1 MTSEIATLSGVVST
15 VRDDIDTGG
24 DRAMTA
30 APAFERSTWDELV
43 QVWEHLD
50 LPNRAWRAEI
60 IEESI
65 VMTPPPGHGH
75 NLIANQVH
83 RALSREIPDEW
94 AIFQTS
100 GVAIPLRSS
109 LFIPDVVV
117 IPLDVMPTDDD
128 PTPIAAGQA
137 LLAVEITSK
146 SNAERDRKTKL
157 WNYAHA
163 GVPLYL
169 LIDRFAAD
177 GPSVLLYSEPLDG
190 RYRRLHRVPF
200 GDPIELPEPFDFT
213 LETKEF

>member
-1 MTSEIATLSGVVST
+1 MTRQIAKLSGVVST

-30 APAFERSTWDELV
+30 ALAFERSTWDELV
-43 QVWEHLD
+43 QIWQHLD
-50 LPNRAWRAEI
+50 LPNKAWRAEI

-75 NLIANQVH
+75 NWIANRVH
-83 RALSREIPDEW
+83 RVLAREVPDEW
-94 AIFQTS
+94 GIFQTS

-117 IPLDVMPTDDD
+117 IPLDAMPTDDD
-128 PTPIAAGQA
+128 PTPIPAGCA

-157 WNYAHA
+157 WSYAHA

-169 LIDRFAAD
+169 LIDRFAGD

-190 RYRRLHRVPF
+190 HYRRLHRVPF
-200 GDPIELPEPFDFT
+200 GDPIELPEPFGLT
-213 LETKEF
+213 LDTKEF